1 MDVADFLRMVW
12 PDEGVYALATP
23 FTPDGQ
29 SKTLYTHKVFDS
41 VAAAVAAVNQLKTY
55 KDVFF
60 CIHSLAEA
68 RVWNPKKVDPKTKQ
82 LGAYEV
88 RVQSNMLKARALFFD
103 LDVGPGDH
111 KYPSQ
116 LHALTG
122 LKDFVAAT
130 QLPRPLIASSGGGLH
145 VYWPLVES
153 LPSADWRVLATKLKT
168 LAQHHALL
176 ADPMRTTD
184 TSSVLRVPGTFN
196 RKDPTNPRPV
206 RLLYDRAEPTPVE
219 DMSRRLD
226 AALIRAGK
234 PTAVDPLERRQ
245 IRPFEDMLG
254 SNIQTNSGPPVGFP
268 ALVSACK
275 QLRYVVAAK
284 GAVSEPLWYAM
295 LGLVRYCD
303 KGDAAAHYISKGH
316 PDYDFDDT
324 EQKLHQLET
333 KMVGPTTCAK
343 IESVNPGGC
352 EGCPREGVV
361 KSPLSAARQT
371 EQAPA
376 PVMAPPLGLPD
387 AVEVAIPPPPPP
399 YMRLSGGAIGVEMGI
414 KDDPDKRE
422 TVTILPY
429 DFHPLRRLTDIGR
442 GVETH
447 AWNVNL
453 PRVGYTQIA
462 LDADAMY
469 DVRKLASVLANK
481 GIFPQGDSINLLR
494 SYMVAYINT
503 LQSATDAEILQTN
516 LGWTDDYNAFVMPEK
531 VIHHDGTVKPT
542 NLSLAATRA
551 TAAIHKRGTLEEQVR
566 LLKFFAHPDYAA
578 NQFAVCAALGAP
590 LFFATGHHGVVV
602 NMSGPPGASK
612 STTLYTGA
620 SLWGDP
626 LGFCINGTTR
636 GATHNARDN
645 RMAITA
651 NLPQMVDEIT
661 RMQPRDAADL
671 AMGVTQSEGRLRL
684 DASGIERRQV
694 NSNKS
699 TIMLCTAN
707 TSLYTVLS
715 VERADST
722 AESMRVFEMQFDLN
736 GVHTKAQADA
746 YLVGLRENYGHLGEL
761 FISHVVKNRAKVV
774 DRVRAIMKAVDQAA
788 SIQAGERFWSA
799 AAATALAAC
808 EIANELGLLYYKP
821 KVIWE
826 WLLKTQ
832 LPAMRNTLQEQYTP
846 PIGVLAEYMELVNG
860 NMLVLQRGAM
870 RNHENIPNVIRQP
883 QNGQLLARLEIDSG
897 QMWIMKKSFR
907 DYCARYGH
915 NFTRI
920 LDQLAAT
927 GVVVKKHDR
936 KVLGAGT
943 EYAKGQSWCFTIN
956 MHHKDVVG
964 EQMVLKKPSGKV
976 LPFETVTG
984 VVNEGVTA

>member
-12 PDEGVYALATP
+12 PDEGFYALAIP

-29 SKTLYTHKVFDS
+29 SKALYAHKVFES
-41 VAAAVAAVNQLKTY
+41 VDAAVAAVDQLKAH

-60 CIHSLAEA
+60 NIHSLAEA
-68 RVWNPKKVDPKTKQ
+68 RVWNPKKVDWKTKQ

-103 LDVGPGDH
+103 LDVGPVDG

-116 LHALTG
+116 AEAIAG
-122 LKDFVAAT
+122 LKDFVAVT

-153 LPSADWRVLATKLKT
+153 IRSDDWRALATKLKT
-168 LAQHHALL
+168 LAIHHKLL

-184 TSSVLRVPGTFN
+184 TSSVLRVPGTLN
-196 RKDPTNPRPV
+196 LKDRANPRPV
-206 RLLYDRAEPTPVE
+206 RLLFDRAEPTPVE
-219 DMSRRLD
+219 DMLRRLD
-226 AALIRAGK
+226 AALIRAGR
-234 PTAVDPLERRQ
+234 PTTVDPLERRQ
-245 IRPFEDMLG
+245 SRPFEDLLG
-254 SNIQTNSGPPVGFP
+254 SNIQVNSGPPVGFP
-268 ALVSACK
+268 ALVAACR
-275 QLRYVVAAK
+275 QLRYVVEAK

-303 KGDAAAHYISKGH
+303 KGDAAAHYISRGH
-316 PDYDFDDT
+316 PDYDFDST

-343 IESVNPGGC
+343 IDAVNPGGC
-352 EGCPREGVV
+352 DGCPRKDVV

-376 PVMAPPLGLPD
+376 PVLMPPVGLPD
-387 AVEVAIPPPPPP
+387 AVELVIPLPPSP
-399 YMRLSGGAIGVEMGI
+399 YMRLKSGAIAIEMGS

-422 TVTILPY
+422 TEIVLPY
-429 DFHPLRRLTDIGR
+429 DFHPLRRMTDTGR
-442 GVETH
+442 GVEVH
-447 AWNVNL
+447 AWNANL
-453 PRVGYTQIA
+453 PRVGYTQI
-462 LDADAMY
+462 LMDADAMY
-469 DVRKLASVLANK
+469 YTRKLASILANN
-481 GIFPQGDSINLLR
+481 GIFPHGDSINLLR

-503 LQSATDAEILQTN
+503 LQSATDAELLQSN
-516 LGWTDDYNAFVMPEK
+516 LGWTDDYNAFVMPTK
-531 VIHHDGTVKPT
+531 IVHHDGKVKPT

-551 TAAIHKRGTLEEQVR
+551 TAAIHKRGTVEAQVE

-626 LGFCINGTTR
+626 LSFCINGTTR

-684 DASGIERRQV
+684 DTSGVERRQV

-707 TSLYTVLS
+707 TSLYTLLS
-715 VERADST
+715 AERADST

-736 GVHTKAQADA
+736 GVHTKAQADD
-746 YLVGLRENYGHLGEL
+746 YLVNLRENYGHIGEL
-761 FISHVVKNRAKVV
+761 FIAHAVQNRAKIV
-774 DRVRAIMKAVDQAA
+774 DRVRTIMQAFDQAA
-788 SIQAGERFWSA
+788 DIQAGERFWSA

-808 EIANELGLLYYKP
+808 EIANTLGLMHYKP
-821 KVIWE
+821 KVIWN
-826 WLLKTQ
+826 WLLTKQ
-832 LPAMRNTLQEQYTP
+832 LPAMRSTLVEQYTP

-860 NMLVLQRGAM
+860 NMLVLQRGTM
-870 RNHENIPNVIRQP
+870 RSHDNIPNVIRQP
-883 QNGQLLARLEIDSG
+883 QNGQLLARLETDTG
-897 QMWIMKKSFR
+897 QMWLLKKSFR
-907 DYCARYGH
+907 DYCVRYGH
-915 NFTRI
+915 NFSRI
-920 LDQLAAT
+920 LDQLAST
-927 GVVVKKHDR
+927 GVITKKHDR

-943 EYAKGQSWCFTIN
+943 EYAKGQSWCIAVN
-956 MHHKDVVG
+956 MNHSDVRG
-964 EQMVLKKPSGKV
+964 EQLIPKKTTGKV
-976 LPFETVTG
+976 LPFDTLASVG
-984 VVNEGVTA
+984 GGA